1 MSRDCPTIGFDQETD
16 LKKAPYALHDTT
28 TSKVADPQG
37 EGVALIADL
46 KQMIAEKLAAQ
57 TDKSATCLH
66 CGCPESTRRRCDGV
80 YQTTRRGYV
89 GMPIAFP
96 KYWEQAT

>member
-1 MSRDCPTIGFDQETD
+1 MSRGHPTIGFDQETD
-16 LKKAPYALHDTT
+16 LKKAPHARHDTT

-46 KQMIAEKLAAQ
+46 KQMIAEKLASQA
-57 TDKSATCLH
+57 DKSATCPH
-66 CGCPESTRRRCDGV
+66 CGCPEFTRHECDGV
-80 YQTTRRGYV
+80 YQTTRRDYV
-89 GMPIAFP
+89 SMPTAFP

>member
-1 MSRDCPTIGFDQETD
+1 
-16 LKKAPYALHDTT
+16 
-28 TSKVADPQG
+28 
-37 EGVALIADL
+37 
-46 KQMIAEKLAAQ
+46 MIAEKLALQ
-57 TDKSATCLH
+57 TDKSATCPH
-66 CGCPESTRRRCDGV
+66 CGCPEFTRRECDGV